1 VSAFGPGADIAS
13 EMKRAA
19 LGRPLLQFFS
29 FQRGQVAAQPCGPLS
44 DELELDCCDAAGDAG
59 LEDAD
64 VPLTAAEPA
73 SANAIKR
80 YFVMF

>member
-1 VSAFGPGADIAS
+1 
-13 EMKRAA
+13 MKKAA

-44 DELELDCCDAAGDAG
+44 DELELDCCDAGEDAG

-64 VPLTAAEPA
+64 VPLTAAELA

-80 YFVMF
+80 YFVMVQILLVYFF